1 MLFLRQL
8 RGAALSLALL
18 VSCGGGDDGPAPPFS
33 GEQLH
38 VLFIGNSLTDGNDL
52 PDMAAHVAS
61 SAGAPPMVVGR
72 VIRSGYSL
80 GDHWNEG
87 AAQGMIVQDNWDVIV
102 LQQGPSA
109 LPESQADLLA
119 STRLFA
125 DLAKDHGARVALLM
139 VWPESNRPA
148 ARDSVRMSYTN
159 AAAAVDGILV
169 PAGEAW
175 RAAWRRDASLPL
187 YSSDGFHPAPMGS
200 YLAALSLFE
209 QLYGRSPVGI
219 TGPDGIDPGKV
230 LLLQQ
235 AAAEADA
242 EFGRR

>member
-1 MLFLRQL
+1 MHLMPHVRSS
-8 RGAALSLALL
+8 ALLLLLL
-18 VSCGGGDDGPAPPFS
+18 VSCGGGDPDEPTPPFS
-33 GEQLH
+33 GDQLR
-38 VLFIGNSLTDGNDL
+38 VLFVGNSLTHDNDL
-52 PDMAAHVAS
+52 PTMASQVAAS
-61 SAGAPPMVVGR
+61 LDAPPMVVGR
-72 VIRSGYSL
+72 VVRSGFSL
-80 GDHWNEG
+80 GDHWAEG
-87 AAQGMIVQDNWDVIV
+87 AAQRMIRQNVWDVVV

-119 STRLFA
+119 STRRFA
-125 DLAKDHGARVALLM
+125 DLAGQHGARVALLM

-148 ARDSVRMSYTN
+148 ARDSVRTSYTN

-209 QLYGRSPVGI
+209 QLYGRSAIGAS
-219 TGPDGIDPGKV
+219 GLDIDPAQV
-230 LLLQQ
+230 ALLQ
-235 AAAEADA
+235 ASAAEADS
-242 EFGRR
+242 EFGHR

>member
-1 MLFLRQL
+1 MPFERHI

-18 VSCGGGDDGPAPPFS
+18 ISCGGGDSEPTPPFT
-33 GEQLH
+33 GDQLR
-38 VLFIGNSLTDGNDL
+38 VLFIGNSLTHDNDL
-52 PDMAAHVAS
+52 PAMTAQLAAS
-61 SAGAPPMVVGR
+61 TDAPPMVVGR
-72 VIRSGYSL
+72 VIRGGFSL

-87 AAQGMIVQDNWDVIV
+87 AAQGMIVQDKWDIVV

-119 STRLFA
+119 STRKFA
-125 DLAKDHGARVALLM
+125 DLASDHGARVALLM
-139 VWPESNRPA
+139 VWPESSRPA

-159 AAAAVDGILV
+159 AAAAVEGILV

-175 RAAWRRDASLPL
+175 RAAWRRDATLEL

-209 QLYGRSPVGI
+209 QLYGRSPVGVS
-219 TGPDGIDPGKV
+219 GAGIDSDKV
-230 LLLQQ
+230 ALLQQ

-242 EFGRR
+242 EFGHR

>member
-1 MLFLRQL
+1 MPFQRHL

-18 VSCGGGDDGPAPPFS
+18 ISCGGGDNEPTPPFS
-33 GEQLH
+33 GEQLR
-38 VLFIGNSLTDGNDL
+38 VLFIGNSLTHDNDL
-52 PDMAAHVAS
+52 PAMTAEVVAS
-61 SAGAPPMVVGR
+61 TDAPPMVVGR
-72 VIRSGYSL
+72 VIRSGFSL

-87 AAQGMIVQDNWDVIV
+87 AAQGMIVQNKWDIVV

-119 STRLFA
+119 STRKFA
-125 DLAKDHGARVALLM
+125 DLARDHGARVALLM
-139 VWPESNRPA
+139 VWPEFNRPA
-148 ARDSVRMSYTN
+148 ARDSVRMSYAN

-175 RAAWRRDASLPL
+175 RAAWRRDPDLEL

-209 QLYGRSPVGI
+209 QLYGRSPIGVSGA
-219 TGPDGIDPGKV
+219 GMDPGKIA
-230 LLLQQ
+230 LLQES
-235 AAAEADA
+235 AAEADA

>member
-1 MLFLRQL
+1 MPFQRHI

-18 VSCGGGDDGPAPPFS
+18 VSCGGGDSEPGTPFT
-33 GEQLH
+33 GDQLR
-38 VLFIGNSLTDGNDL
+38 VLFVGNSLTYDNDL
-52 PDMAAHVAS
+52 PAMTAQLAA
-61 SAGAPPMVVGR
+61 SADAPPMVLGR
-72 VIRSGYSL
+72 VLRGGFSL

-87 AAQGMIVQDNWDVIV
+87 AAQGMIVQDKWDIVV

-125 DLAKDHGARVALLM
+125 DLAREHGARVALLM

-175 RAAWRRDASLPL
+175 RAAWRRDPTLEL

-209 QLYGRSPVGI
+209 QLYGRSPVGV
-219 TGPDGIDPGKV
+219 TGADIDPGKV
-230 LLLQQ
+230 ALLQQ